1 MEAEQKGFVPK
12 HYSILSDILFFADY
26 FRREEPMVLVFSVFE
41 ILLKSVAP
49 LIGIWLPKV
58 TLDLV
63 EQRVTVARA
72 AAVLGSFVLVMIL
85 VNGINQA
92 VEGGKYHM
100 YNTQRTNML
109 GKLFL
114 KSLRIKYGDVES
126 GEMKKVYI
134 KATDAIY
141 WGDGSAMSMTVA
153 RTIALCVN
161 LLSFILY
168 STVLGFLN
176 LWMLAVL
183 IGLSLINYRLS
194 LSHIKKQETF
204 RDENGTAWRH
214 YHSVNNA
221 MGNPNGAKDIRIFG
235 MKQWLLQLRE
245 VVLGELTKVQKKYQ
259 FTSAFYNRISFM
271 LSAIRDLGAYAW
283 LLYQASEG
291 KLTAGDFV
299 LYFGAITGF
308 STFVNGIMYSLADL
322 RGAANNTDYL
332 RAYLEL
338 PEEDRISGDRHIE
351 ELKQPLSIEFWDV
364 SFSYKQRQDDEMQ
377 GEEQIS
383 DEMKDEESGTEE
395 KYIFRH
401 FNLTIH
407 AGEKIALVG
416 VNGAGKTTF
425 VKLLCGMYE
434 PDEGQILING
444 IDRNEFPKE
453 EWYEL
458 FSVVFQE
465 TLILPFTVGENI
477 SMDRIERVDEKR
489 AWNCLDKA
497 GLGDFFR
504 EQGVSLRRYMTRRL
518 MKDGLELSGGQKQ
531 RFLLARALYK
541 DAPILVLDEPTA
553 ALDPIAES
561 QVYDSY
567 QKYTEGKM
575 AIFISHRLASTR
587 FSDRIVL
594 IDDGKIVE
602 MGSHE
607 ELMRAAGSYA
617 EMFELQSSYYSEKGE
632 QDGNRFDE

>member
-1 MEAEQKGFVPK
+1 MEAEKKGFVPK

-26 FRREEPMVLVFSVFE
+26 FRREEPMVLVLSVFE
-41 ILLKSVAP
+41 IILKSVAP

-63 EQRVTVARA
+63 EQGATVPRA
-72 AAVLGSFVLVMIL
+72 ATVLGSFVILMIL

-100 YNTQRTNML
+100 YNTQRSNML

-114 KSLRIKYGDVES
+114 KSLRIKYGDVEA
-126 GEMKKVYI
+126 GEMKKVYV
-134 KATDAIY
+134 KAGDSIRY
-141 WGDGSAMSMTVA
+141 GDGSAMSMTVS

-214 YHSVNNA
+214 YNSVNNA
-221 MGNPNGAKDIRIFG
+221 MGNPGGAKDIRIFG
-235 MKQWLLQLRE
+235 MKRWLLQLRE
-245 VVLGELTKVQKKYQ
+245 VVLGELTEVQKKQ
-259 FTSAFYNRISFM
+259 QLTSAFYNRIAFM
-271 LSAIRDLGAYAW
+271 LSALRDLGAYGW
-283 LLYQASEG
+283 LLYLASEG
-291 KLTAGDFV
+291 RLTAGDFV

-308 STFVNGIMYSLADL
+308 SGFVNGIMYSLADL
-322 RGAANNTDYL
+322 RSAANNTDYL

-338 PEEDRISGDRHIE
+338 PEEDRVSGNRHVE
-351 ELKQPLSIEFWDV
+351 ELAKVTSIEFRDV
-364 SFSYKQRQDDEMQ
+364 SFSYKQRQDDGIQ
-377 GEEQIS
+377 
-383 DEMKDEESGTEE
+383 DEGVNNDESNAEE

-425 VKLLCGMYE
+425 VKLLCGMYD

-444 IDRNEFPKE
+444 VDRNEFPRD

-465 TLILPFTVGENI
+465 TLILPFTVGENL
-477 SMDRIERVDEKR
+477 SMSRIERVDEKR
-489 AWNCLDKA
+489 AWSCLDKA

-504 EQGVSLRRYMTRRL
+504 EQSIDLRRYMTRRL

-594 IDDGKIVE
+594 IDNGCIVE

-607 ELMRAAGSYA
+607 ELMCARGSYA